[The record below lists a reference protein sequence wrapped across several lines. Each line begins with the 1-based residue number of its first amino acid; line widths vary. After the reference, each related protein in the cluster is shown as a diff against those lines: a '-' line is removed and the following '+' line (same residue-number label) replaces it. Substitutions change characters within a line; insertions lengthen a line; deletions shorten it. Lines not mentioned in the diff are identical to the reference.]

1 MRVPTALVVTTINA
15 PNTILRALADGAE
28 RSGIDFIA
36 IGDQKS
42 PADFALDGC
51 RFLDLAAQS
60 RLPFGFARAC
70 PVRHYSRK
78 NIGYLVALSEGAEII
93 IETDDDNLPL
103 DGFWED
109 RQRSIPARRQVQRGW
124 FNAYR
129 EFSDANIW
137 PRGFPLDEIA
147 KSANYPPLSEVA
159 AVDSP
164 IQQALAN
171 GNPDVDAV
179 YRLAL
184 PLPQDFR
191 SSSPIALGAG
201 VWCPFNSQN
210 TTWWKVA
217 APLLYLP
224 SHCSFRM
231 TDIWRSFVAQRIAW
245 ENGWCLTFQGP
256 TVWQDRNEHNLMKDF
271 EEEIPGYL
279 HNRAIVDALSKLSLA
294 SGISAIADNLRIC
307 YRALVD
313 LRVIG
318 ADELSL
324 LDLWLSDLAGLAG

>member
-15 PNTILRALADGAE
+15 PNAILRALADGAV

-42 PADFALDGC
+42 PANFALDGC

-60 RLPFGFARAC
+60 RLPFGFAGAC
-70 PVRHYSRK
+70 PVRHYARK

-93 IETDDDNLPL
+93 IETDDDNAPL
-103 DGFWED
+103 DGFWD
-109 RQRSIPARRQVQRGW
+109 ARQRAMPARRQDHKGW

-129 EFSDANIW
+129 AFSDANIW

-147 KSANYPPLSEVA
+147 NSANHPAPGA
-159 AVDSP
+159 TAVVDAP

-184 PLPQDFR
+184 PLPQDFTDA
-191 SSSPIALGAG
+191 PPVALGEG

-245 ENGWCLTFQGP
+245 ENGWSLTFQGP
-256 TVWQDRNEHNLMKDF
+256 TVWQDRNAHNLMKDF
-271 EEEIPGYL
+271 EDEIPGYL
-279 HNRAIVDALSKLSLA
+279 HNRAIVDTLGALALV
-294 SGISAIADNLRIC
+294 SGIPAIADNLRAC

-318 ADELSL
+318 ADELPL
-324 LDLWLSDLAGLAG
+324 LELWLSDLASLAG